1 MTATGSSP
9 SQTRTTTYR
18 SGGSTGHAPGERP
31 HPVYR
36 VLLAFD
42 PQLFPPRH
50 HVYKKTDHRNVELT
64 EVGPRFELKREFE
77 AESHV
82 WGREAR
88 LAVPG
93 LMAIP
98 ACSVHDPPGHAGAG
112 GHSRRG
118 VALAPLHQYRT
129 QEGLPERRVSPLT
142 TQSGRGLGTQDG
154 AVTDRPAE
162 LGCGTVVGGEL

>member
-1 MTATGSSP
+1 M
-9 SQTRTTTYR
+9 
-18 SGGSTGHAPGERP
+18 
-31 HPVYR
+31 
-36 VLLAFD
+36 
-42 PQLFPPRH
+42 
-50 HVYKKTDHRNVELT
+50 YKKTDHRNVELT

-118 VALAPLHQYRT
+118 VALAPLHQYCT

-142 TQSGRGLGTQDG
+142 TQAVDLELRMGLSQTGLRSWD
-154 AVTDRPAE
+154 AE
-162 LGCGTVVGGEL
+162 PWWVESSE